1 MATKPKLNWDRLLDG
16 ETYVLDLDQIGW
28 PTGLADLRAKVH
40 YEVDRRRGVA
50 HTRKLAPSRLEIY
63 AEGARVKS
71 LTSGPCNCG
80 APFWDFHRI
89 VCSSLGDRAAT
100 LVGGG
105 TYQEAMR
112 LKPRPAPPAPQ
123 DQPPTTEDPVE
134 DPEALL
140 GPCTCGQDPRCLPS
154 CERFS

>member
-1 MATKPKLNWDRLLDG
+1 MRKPRLNWDRLLDG
-16 ETYVLDLDQIGW
+16 DTYVLDLDQIGW

-50 HTRKLAPSRLEIY
+50 HTKKLSPGRLEIY
-63 AEGARVKS
+63 AEGARVSS
-71 LTSGPCNCG
+71 LTAGPCNCG

-89 VCSSLGDRAAT
+89 VCSSLGNRAAT
-100 LVGGG
+100 IVGGM
-105 TYQEAMR
+105 TYEESMR
-112 LKPRPAPPAPQ
+112 PRPLVRPAPQ
-123 DQPPTTEDPVE
+123 DQPPSTVEPPEDE
-134 DPEALL
+134 AEALL